1 MSVLLCVCVYIY
13 DCEFV
18 VLGVQLFHFCLRL
31 VGVPVDGVPQNNTVS
46 VNLIV
51 TAVFGS
57 LSIVGIVFS
66 VVCLLFN
73 LIFRNKP

>member
-1 MSVLLCVCVYIY
+1 MCVYIY

-18 VLGVQLFHFCLRL
+18 VLGVQLFRFRLRL
-31 VGVPVDGVPQNNTVS
+31 EGVPVDGVPQNNTVS

-51 TAVFGS
+51 TGVFGS
-57 LSIVGIVFS
+57 LSIVGIVFA

-73 LIFRNKP
+73 LTFRNKP